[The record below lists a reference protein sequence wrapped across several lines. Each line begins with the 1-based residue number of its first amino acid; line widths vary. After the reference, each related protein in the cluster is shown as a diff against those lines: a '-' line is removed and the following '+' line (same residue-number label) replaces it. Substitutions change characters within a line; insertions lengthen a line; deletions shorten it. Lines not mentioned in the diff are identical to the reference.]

1 MQSVHGQGRRP
12 GGGPTERWI
21 TAGAYVVLLA
31 LGVLEGLVGS
41 FQYSRALGSV
51 PVAAVGFALL
61 IGLTCVLGAWGMSGP
76 MGGLLP
82 AAGWL
87 VAAFV
92 LAMGTAGGSVL
103 ITNSGAGQW
112 FLYGGSACAIVGVV
126 VGFVRF
132 SPSRRGAFPGT
143 GAWHREIPPGGQR
156 GSGAH
161 ASDSGGPGGRAQINE
176 MPQADGQG
184 PGATASGTA
193 PPGTAQPGTA
203 PPGPAGLDASNA
215 DARKPDA

>member
-1 MQSVHGQGRRP
+1 MQREHGR
-12 GGGPTERWI
+12 GGGPAERWI

-31 LGVLEGLVGS
+31 LGALEGLIGS

-61 IGLTCVLGAWGMSGP
+61 IGVTCALGAWGMSGA

-82 AAGWL
+82 AVGWL

-132 SPSRRGAFPGT
+132 SPSRAGAFPGT

-161 ASDSGGPGGRAQINE
+161 APDSNQPGHQAQT
-176 MPQADGQG
+176 DGKAHG
-184 PGATASGTA
+184 TGAPGAAA
-193 PPGTAQPGTA
+193 PDT
-203 PPGPAGLDASNA
+203 AGLDTSNA
-215 DARKPDA
+215 DARKPDG